1 MHSGKLN
8 WTELNW
14 TELDRSVQFSSVQFP
29 VVHWTGD
36 ELRPPATSHVPNC
49 QECATAVAGR
59 RWFSA
64 QWKTELNWTERS
76 SSVQFSSVQS
86 SSVQFSFTLCIG
98 LNRRAFVDNMSNSD
112 IQLIIIIIIIIFFII
127 NWVISNN
134 RVSTSRTQ
142 NGRQP
147 EKLELIELEAYCKD
161 WNKTL

>member
-14 TELDRSVQFSSVQFP
+14 TGSFSSVQFSFLLCI
-29 VVHWTGD
+29 
-36 ELRPPATSHVPNC
+36 EPATSCDHRRRRTFLTVKNVRRPSPV
-49 QECATAVAGR
+49 VAGSVHSGR
-59 RWFSA
+59 
-64 QWKTELNWTERS
+64 LNWTELNDPVQF

-112 IQLIIIIIIIIFFII
+112 IQLILIIIIIIFFII

-134 RVSTSRTQ
+134 RVQVEHKMAGNQKS
-142 NGRQP
+142 
-147 EKLELIELEAYCKD
+147 
-161 WNKTL
+161 